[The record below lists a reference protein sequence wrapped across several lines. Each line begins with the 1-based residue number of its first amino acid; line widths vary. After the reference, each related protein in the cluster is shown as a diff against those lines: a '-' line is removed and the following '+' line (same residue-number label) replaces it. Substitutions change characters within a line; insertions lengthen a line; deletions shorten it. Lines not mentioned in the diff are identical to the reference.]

1 MMQTVLQ
8 SRTSDEATAALMTLC
23 NTGASSASEAGVLL
37 QQARNALECAI
48 HDYNSGAINAARAHD
63 ETTAAAEQARRWSYI
78 YADEGQH
85 SVTRAIAAI
94 REALEKLEQLTS

>member
-37 QQARNALECAI
+37 QVAQNTPSDSIDLES
-48 HDYNSGAINAARAHD
+48 HAAYSLSMMGSNR
-63 ETTAAAEQARRWSYI
+63 Q
-78 YADEGQH
+78 
-85 SVTRAIAAI
+85 
-94 REALEKLEQLTS
+94 